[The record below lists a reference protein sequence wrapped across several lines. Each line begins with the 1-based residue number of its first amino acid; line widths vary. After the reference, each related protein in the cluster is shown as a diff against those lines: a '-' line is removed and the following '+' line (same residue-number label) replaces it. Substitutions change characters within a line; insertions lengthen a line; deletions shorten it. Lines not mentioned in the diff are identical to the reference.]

1 LMEAVLVNY
10 GIDMT
15 DLDTVAQELPGA
27 DWQMPEDEIARRR
40 DFREKCVFTID
51 PATARDLDDAL
62 HIEKMPN
69 GNYELGVH
77 IADVSYFVRP
87 NSETDKVAQDRC
99 TSTYMPDRVVP
110 MLPRRLCEDLCSLN
124 PSVERFSFSV
134 VFEMTPKAEIVGEP
148 WYGRG
153 IIKSC
158 TKFAYENAQKFI
170 EHPTGPI
177 DQSEFPEVTDGW
189 NLENVRECVLDLNMI
204 AKQLKK
210 KRVDNGSVRIEQTKI
225 GFTWDEETK
234 KPNGYFPHI
243 RVDAHKMIEEYML
256 LANIAVAQ
264 KIESTFPELAFLR
277 RHGCP
282 DDEKMEKLEEQ
293 LKAQGLKCDL
303 RKGSKLLALTL
314 NNLAAQFLKSSS
326 GHNTFETALSLM
338 VVKTMQRAEYF
349 CTGAVDGPAS
359 YRHYALAVPYYTHFT
374 SPIRRMADV
383 VVHRQL
389 AAAVGQTGDMDES
402 DYTLLSLSEQA
413 KLCNERKFNAK
424 LAGEEGAVIYLWSMI
439 KESKAEFIM
448 EGVVSGFLD
457 HGIEVLLHAVGQTV
471 QCYYDVMPIIKFS
484 EHDRNEVKYVKID
497 WAADKK
503 PIGRTKDNV
512 PVRERKGE
520 KMGETEEL
528 TYFNVVQVLVT
539 AHPDTPGKLLGSLR
553 PSKYQLPHLPSN

>member
-1 LMEAVLVNY
+1 MYQQILNFF
-10 GIDMT
+10 
-15 DLDTVAQELPGA
+15 TV
-27 DWQMPEDEIARRR
+27 R
-40 DFREKCVFTID
+40 DSQWGNDNALCLKTI
-51 PATARDLDDAL
+51 
-62 HIEKMPN
+62 
-69 GNYELGVH
+69 
-77 IADVSYFVRP
+77 
-87 NSETDKVAQDRC
+87 NSILKIFMIQVAQDRC

-177 DQSEFPEVTDGW
+177 DQSAFPEVTDGW

-204 AKQLKK
+204 AKQLRK

-293 LKAQGLKCDL
+293 LKEMM
-303 RKGSKLLALTL
+303 TIF
-314 NNLAAQFLKSSS
+314 NI
-326 GHNTFETALSLM
+326 
-338 VVKTMQRAEYF
+338 Y
-349 CTGAVDGPAS
+349 
-359 YRHYALAVPYYTHFT
+359 
-374 SPIRRMADV
+374 PITIV
-383 VVHRQL
+383 
-389 AAAVGQTGDMDES
+389 
-402 DYTLLSLSEQA
+402 
-413 KLCNERKFNAK
+413 
-424 LAGEEGAVIYLWSMI
+424 
-439 KESKAEFIM
+439 
-448 EGVVSGFLD
+448 
-457 HGIEVLLHAVGQTV
+457 
-471 QCYYDVMPIIKFS
+471 
-484 EHDRNEVKYVKID
+484 NEV
-497 WAADKK
+497 
-503 PIGRTKDNV
+503 G
-512 PVRERKGE
+512 
-520 KMGETEEL
+520 
-528 TYFNVVQVLVT
+528 
-539 AHPDTPGKLLGSLR
+539 DTILFV
-553 PSKYQLPHLPSN
+553 